1 MSRWQRVAALFL
13 FSTFLTLPLSSV
25 TAAGTVSDTV
35 SQEQISTAGR
45 CASEVVNP
53 WSDGGGGIT
62 QEKLTPQDTS
72 PRSGHRTWS
81 SAWLPFQWPAAGT
94 SSCDTGSTTQPTVPD
109 VTEPAQKLIF
119 GDDFEASPDLKRWNG
134 QRGMTVQS
142 KEKFGGEAA
151 ARATTNGAPRVM
163 QERLSKVYPA
173 VHYRIRF
180 KIVSL
185 GANSVNLMRF
195 RNTYNDA
202 ILGLYVSAHNRL
214 GIRSDIT
221 GDSSTS
227 ATLVTEGEWHEVQVY
242 LHVNGREGEVEVWFD
257 GNRIDDLSHT
267 GWFGTLPV
275 GRIDLGD
282 NTGERSYD
290 VVFDDVAVAE
300 SFIHSNATPDP
311 FPGVLTIVTQ
321 PKLPGIEIVLD
332 GKEHYVTDA
341 KGIVQLQVARWSSDL
356 RMRITVP
363 EATLPDGK
371 HAKLARWYK
380 WSGKPDSSVYAL
392 FDIFVPVTWSFH
404 DLQNQPVD
412 PALVS
417 SITFKGST
425 GVKKEFKPKDHGKP
439 QLLQSQRVVPTQSG
453 LLIKNLY
460 YSVETAYVGGGNVV
474 IRAKSKFWP
483 TKSQDWKIELLFF
496 SAKFSARDAL
506 FGFPI
511 GSAINLV
518 APDGTMTKIQL
529 DANKEVFLPK
539 LPRGEY
545 KVSVVG
551 PGYSNL
557 RPVAISRNQDAQI
570 ELFSYLDMA
579 VVAGILSIIGFGL
592 IYIGRPHLFS
602 PRYWLRRSGITGV
615 WHRVR
620 RASL

>member
-13 FSTFLTLPLSSV
+13 FSTFLTLPISSV
-25 TAAGTVSDTV
+25 TATGTTSDTV

-45 CASEVVNP
+45 CASEVLNP
-53 WSDGGGGIT
+53 WSDGGGGSI
-62 QEKLTPQDTS
+62 QEKLSPRDTD
-72 PRSGHRTWS
+72 PRSGHRAGS
-81 SAWLPFQWPAAGT
+81 STWLPFQWPAAGT
-94 SSCDTGSTTQPTVPD
+94 SSCDTGSTTLPTAPD
-109 VTEPAQKLIF
+109 VIEPAQKLIF

-151 ARATTNGAPRVM
+151 ARATTTGAPRVI

-173 VHYRIRF
+173 VHYRVRF

-195 RNTYNDA
+195 RTTYNDA
-202 ILGLYVSAHNRL
+202 ILGLYISAHDRL

-227 ATLVTEGEWHEVQVY
+227 ATLVTEGEWHEVQVS
-242 LHVNGREGEVEVWFD
+242 LHVNGREGEIEVWFD
-257 GNRIDDLSHT
+257 GNRIDDLSHS
-267 GWFGTLPV
+267 GWFGNLPI

-282 NTGERSYD
+282 STGERTYD
-290 VVFDDVAVAE
+290 VVFDDVAVAD
-300 SFIHSNATPDP
+300 SFIQSNATPDP
-311 FPGVLTIVTQ
+311 FPGILEVQTE

-332 GKEHYVTDA
+332 GKEHYITNDEGVA
-341 KGIVQLQVARWSSDL
+341 QLQVSRWSSDL

-363 EATLPDGK
+363 EATLPDGR
-371 HAKLARWYK
+371 HAKLARWFG
-380 WSGKPDSSVYAL
+380 WSGKPGSKVSAL
-392 FDIFVPVTWSFH
+392 LDISVPVTWTFH

-417 SITFKGST
+417 SITFKSST
-425 GVKKEFKPKDHGKP
+425 GVKHEFKPKDYGKP
-439 QLLQSQRVVPTQSG
+439 QLLQSQRVVPTQGG
-453 LLIKNLY
+453 LVIKKLY

-474 IRAKSKFWP
+474 IRAKTRFWP
-483 TKSQDWKIELLFF
+483 AETQAWKIELLFF

-511 GSAINLV
+511 GSAIKLV

-570 ELFSYLDMA
+570 EMFSYLDMA
-579 VVAGILSIIGFGL
+579 VVAAILSIIGFGL

-602 PRYWLRRSGITGV
+602 PRYWLRRSGIAGA

-620 RASL
+620 RGSL